1 MTRWVWISVAMIVV
15 FAALFGLVAAL
26 DVPLL
31 SDPRGIM
38 AGGGYVAASVG
49 VGLLVADVLIPVP
62 SSVVMVAHGALFGV
76 VLGTAVSLLGNLG
89 AAWFGFWLGRR
100 GGPLLER
107 LMSVQER
114 RRGDAMLA
122 RWGMLAIVAT
132 RPVPMLAE
140 TIVILAG
147 TSRLSWGQLTL
158 ATLAGSLPV
167 AVLLAAA
174 GATGMAL
181 DNALLVFVLVLLIAG
196 GFWLWGRRLDRAV
209 DPDAGA
215 A

>member
-1 MTRWVWISVAMIVV
+1 MTRWAWISVAMMLV
-15 FAALFGLVAAL
+15 FAALFGVVEAL

-31 SDPRGIM
+31 GDPSAAM
-38 AGGGYVAASVG
+38 HVGGLTAASVG
-49 VGLLVADVLIPVP
+49 IGLLVADVLIPVP

-76 VLGTAVSLLGNLG
+76 VLGALVSLLGNLG
-89 AAWFGFWLGRR
+89 AAWFGFWIGRR
-100 GGPLLER
+100 GGPMLSR
-107 LMSVQER
+107 VMSQEER

-122 RWGMLAIVAT
+122 RWGALAIVAT

-147 TSRLSWGQLTL
+147 TSSLSWGQLTI
-158 ATLAGSLPV
+158 AALAGSLPA

-181 DNALLVFVLVLLIAG
+181 DSALLVFGLVLLIAG
-196 GFWLWGRRLDRAV
+196 GFWLWGRRLGRA
-209 DPDAGA
+209 AGS
-215 A
+215 

>member
-1 MTRWVWISVAMIVV
+1 MIAV
-15 FAALFGLVAAL
+15 FALLFGVVEAL

-31 SDPRGIM
+31 GDPRAAM
-38 AGGGYVAASVG
+38 DHGGLAAASVG

-62 SSVVMVAHGALFGV
+62 SSIVMVAHGALFGV
-76 VLGTAVSLLGNLG
+76 VLGAAISLLGNLG

-100 GGPLLER
+100 GASTLDR
-107 LMSVQER
+107 LMSAEER
-114 RRGDAMLA
+114 RRGDAMLK
-122 RWGMLAIVAT
+122 RWGTMAIVAT

-147 TSRLSWGQLTL
+147 TSSLGWGQLTI
-158 ATLAGSLPV
+158 ASLAGSLPA

-181 DNALLVFVLVLLIAG
+181 DSALLVFGLVLLIAG
-196 GFWLWGRRLDRAV
+196 GFWLWGRRLDREIREG
-209 DPDAGA
+209 DPA
-215 A
+215 